1 VQGAF
6 GALGALVL
14 GLTGPVAIAGLATAA
29 VRAAIAH
36 WYFSTVSPLCPGC

>member
-6 GALGALVL
+6 GALGAIVL

-29 VRAAIAH
+29 VRAAIARG
-36 WYFSTVSPLCPGC
+36 YFSTVSPLCPGC